1 MFTRSVKGVL
11 YFFLMF
17 GGICYLQASGDVTM
31 EYFPAIPRGENS
43 DSIVSVS
50 GAGDWYVMLKRFE

>member
-1 MFTRSVKGVL
+1 
-11 YFFLMF
+11 MF
-17 GGICYLQASGDVTM
+17 GDIFYFQASGDVTM

-50 GAGDWYVMLKRFE
+50 GAGDWYVMLERFES